1 MSLFWKRQLRS
12 FAFPVCSGLACGLAM
27 IAALAFS
34 GCETA
39 PEPGGSSVKVNK
51 PVVDEVGNPK
61 KAELTDAELLQQI
74 DDALDYTYENRRLD
88 LNQQAAWQM
97 IHGALAFKRA
107 FLVRHGD
114 KDVSALDHVLSGGK
128 MKGWNLVKG
137 ELLDEKTQRYGVR
150 ALLEE
155 GTKAGQGHTDQWLGY
170 LCDCGMPLDEPLM
183 VEGQKYILDDYI
195 LQAERDVYRNPAK
208 EYSWTLMAL
217 SAYRKPGYTWKAGD
231 GSEWSIEKLVEIELG
246 YNLDASP
253 CGGTHRMF
261 GLTMARDRHVAA
273 GGKLEGIWADCDKKI
288 KECIARAKQ
297 LQNPDGSLSSNYFQR
312 EGMSADLAQAVGSAG
327 HVMEFLAASMTKE
340 ELQEPW
346 ARRAVASVCSV
357 FRKTKA
363 VDVEC
368 GALFH
373 AAHGLRLYRFKVF
386 GPRTFPKSED
396 AAKTAAVIKT
406 EN

>member
-1 MSLFWKRQLRS
+1 MPAKFCWSRS
-12 FAFPVCSGLACGLAM
+12 IRTFAFPAFSGCLLGLGL
-27 IAALAFS
+27 IATLVFS

-39 PEPGGSSVKVNK
+39 STPGPDAVKVNK
-51 PVVDEVGNPK
+51 PVLDEKGAK
-61 KAELTDAELLQQI
+61 KDELTDAELLKQI

-88 LNQQAAWQM
+88 LKDQAAWQM

-107 FLVRHGD
+107 FQVRNGD
-114 KDVSALDHVLSGGK
+114 KDVSALDHVLQGGK

-137 ELLDEKTQRYGVR
+137 DLLDEKTQRYGVR

-170 LCDCGMPLDEPLM
+170 LCDCGMPLDEPLV
-183 VEGQKYILDDYI
+183 VEGATYKLDDY
-195 LQAERDVYRNPAK
+195 LVQAERDVYRNPAK

-217 SAYRKPGYTWKAGD
+217 SAYRKPGYTWTAGD

-253 CGGTHRMF
+253 CGGSHRMF

-288 KECIARAKQ
+288 KDCIARAKE

-312 EGMSADLAQAVGSAG
+312 QGMSADLAQAMGSAG

-346 ARRAVASVCSV
+346 ARRAIASVCSV

-386 GPRTFPKSED
+386 GPRTFPANTD
-396 AAKTAAVIKT
+396 ASKTAAN
-406 EN
+406 EAN

>member
-1 MSLFWKRQLRS
+1 MFQTSNWKSTLRS
-12 FAFPVCSGLACGLAM
+12 FAFPVVSGLTCGLALT
-27 IAALAFS
+27 AALVFS

-39 PEPGGSSVKVNK
+39 PEPGMNTVKVNK
-51 PVVDEVGNPK
+51 PVIEDGGKKDE
-61 KAELTDAELLQQI
+61 LSDAELLKQI

-88 LNQQAAWQM
+88 LNEQAAWQM
-97 IHGALAFKRA
+97 IHGALAFKRD
-107 FLVRHGD
+107 FLVRNGD
-114 KDVSALDHVLSGGK
+114 KDVSALDHVLQGGK

-137 ELLDEKTQRYGVR
+137 DLLDEKTQRYGVR

-170 LCDCGMPLDEPLM
+170 LCDCGMPLDEMVM
-183 VEGQKYILDDYI
+183 VEGQKYTLDDYI
-195 LQAERDVYRNPAK
+195 LQAEKDVYRNPAK

-217 SAYRKPGYTWKAGD
+217 SAYRKPGYKWTAGD

-246 YNLDASP
+246 YALDASP
-253 CGGTHRMF
+253 CGGAHRMF
-261 GLTMARDRHVAA
+261 GLVMARDRHVAA
-273 GGKLEGIWADCDKKI
+273 GGKLDGIWADCDKKI
-288 KECIARAKQ
+288 KDCIAKAKE

-312 EGMSADLAQAVGSAG
+312 QGMSADLAQAMGSAG
-327 HVMEFLAASMTKE
+327 HVMEFLAAAMTKE

-346 ARRAVASVCSV
+346 ARRAIASVASV

-386 GPRTFPKSED
+386 GPRTFPANAE
-396 AAKTAAVIKT
+396 AEKTAAA
-406 EN
+406 N

>member
-1 MSLFWKRQLRS
+1 
-12 FAFPVCSGLACGLAM
+12 
-27 IAALAFS
+27 
-34 GCETA
+34 
-39 PEPGGSSVKVNK
+39 
-51 PVVDEVGNPK
+51 
-61 KAELTDAELLQQI
+61 LLKQI

-88 LNQQAAWQM
+88 LKEQAAWQM
-97 IHGALAFKRA
+97 IHGALAFKRD
-107 FLVRHGD
+107 FLVSDNG
-114 KDVSALDHVLSGGK
+114 KDVSALTHVLNGGK

-137 ELLDEKTQRYGVR
+137 DLLDEETKRYGVR

-170 LCDCGMPLDEPLM
+170 LCDCGMPLDEMVM
-183 VEGQKYILDDYI
+183 VEGEKFTLDDWL
-195 LQAERDVYRNPAK
+195 LQAERDVHRNPAK

-217 SAYRKPGYTWKAGD
+217 SAYRKPGYTWKSAD
-231 GSEWSIEKLVEIELG
+231 GQEWSIEKLVEIELG
-246 YNLDASP
+246 YSLDASP
-253 CGGTHRMF
+253 CGGAHRMF
-261 GLTMARDRHVAA
+261 GLVMARDRHLAA
-273 GGKLEGIWADCDKKI
+273 GGKLEGIWAECDKKI
-288 KECIARAKQ
+288 KDCIAKAKE

-312 EGMSADLAQAVGSAG
+312 QGMSADLAQAVGSAG

-346 ARRAVASVCSV
+346 ARRAIASVCSV

-386 GPRTFPKSED
+386 GPRTFPANKED
-396 AAKTAAVIKT
+396 AAKTAAK
-406 EN
+406 

>member
-1 MSLFWKRQLRS
+1 MSGCSLFGS
-12 FAFPVCSGLACGLAM
+12 PVRL
-27 IAALAFS
+27 FS
-34 GCETA
+34 LFTILLGTLVSLTGCETA
-39 PEPGGSSVKVNK
+39 PEPTTVQVNK
-51 PVVDEVGNPK
+51 PVIDETGAVK
-61 KAELTDAELLQQI
+61 KPELTDAELLKQI

-88 LNQQAAWQM
+88 LKDQAAWQM
-97 IHGALAFKRA
+97 IHGALAFKRD
-107 FLVRHGD
+107 FQVRDGD
-114 KDVSALDHVLSGGK
+114 KDVSALTHVLNGGK

-137 ELLDEKTQRYGVR
+137 DLLNKETNQYGVR

-170 LCDCGMPLDEPLM
+170 LCDCGMPLEEPVM
-183 VEGQKYILDDYI
+183 VEGEKLTLNDWI
-195 LQAERDVYRNPAK
+195 LQAERDVHRNPAK

-217 SAYRKPGYTWKAGD
+217 SAYRKPGYTWKAAD
-231 GSEWSIEKLVEIELG
+231 GSDWSIEKLAEIELG
-246 YNLDASP
+246 YALDQSP
-253 CGGTHRMF
+253 CGGAHRMF
-261 GLTMARDRHVAA
+261 GLVMARDRHVAA
-273 GGKLEGIWADCDKKI
+273 GGKLEGVWADVDAKI
-288 KECIARAKQ
+288 KDCIAKAKE

-312 EGMSADLAQAVGSAG
+312 QGMSADLAQAMGSAG

-346 ARRAVASVCSV
+346 VRRAVASGCSV

-386 GPRTFPKSED
+386 GPRTFPASGAE
-396 AAKTAAVIKT
+396 ANKTAAV
-406 EN
+406 N

>member
-1 MSLFWKRQLRS
+1 MSWLPSRQTLRT
-12 FAFPVCSGLACGLAM
+12 FAFPVVSGLTCGL
-27 IAALAFS
+27 ILIGVLAFS

-39 PEPGGSSVKVNK
+39 PEPGQTVKVNK
-51 PVVDEVGNPK
+51 PVVDGGEK
-61 KAELTDAELLQQI
+61 KDDLSDAALLKQI
-74 DDALDYTYENRRLD
+74 DDALDYTYEHRRLD
-88 LNQQAAWQM
+88 LKDQAAWQM
-97 IHGALAFKRA
+97 IHGVLAFKRA
-107 FLVRHGD
+107 FQVRNEGQ
-114 KDVSALDHVLSGGK
+114 DVSALDHVLQGGK
-128 MKGWNLVKG
+128 MQGWNLVRG
-137 ELLDEKTQRYGVR
+137 DLLDEQTQRYGIR

-155 GTKAGQGHTDQWLGY
+155 NKKGQGHTDQWLGY
-170 LCDCGMPLDEPLM
+170 LCDCGMPLDETIV
-183 VEGQKYILDDYI
+183 VEGQKYTLDDYI
-195 LQAERDVYRNPAK
+195 LQSEKDVYRNPHK

-231 GSEWSIEKLVEIELG
+231 GSDWSIEKLVEIELG

-253 CGGTHRMF
+253 CGGTHRLF

-288 KECIARAKQ
+288 KESIARAKE
-297 LQNPDGSLSSNYFQR
+297 LQNADGTLSSNYLARQ
-312 EGMSADLAQAVGSAG
+312 GMSADLAQAMGSAG

-373 AAHGLRLYRFKVF
+373 AAHGLRLYRAKVF
-386 GPRTFPKSED
+386 GPRTFPANADE
-396 AAKTAAVIKT
+396 ANKTAAK
-406 EN
+406 

>member
-1 MSLFWKRQLRS
+1 MTWNFSRFVRS
-12 FAFPVCSGLACGLAM
+12 SFGSFFIACTGPACGLA
-27 IAALAFS
+27 IVAAFAFS

-39 PEPGGSSVKVNK
+39 PEPKPTVVQK
-51 PVVDEVGNPK
+51 PVIDGQGKGEEKKDELSDEV
-61 KAELTDAELLQQI
+61 LLKNI

-88 LNQQAAWQM
+88 LKDQAAWQM
-97 IHGALAFKRA
+97 IHGALAFKRD
-107 FLVRHGD
+107 FQVRNGD
-114 KDVSALDHVLSGGK
+114 KDVSALTHVLTGGK
-128 MKGWNLVKG
+128 MKGWNLVRG
-137 ELLDEKTQRYGVR
+137 DLLDEATGRYGVK

-170 LCDCGMPLDEPLM
+170 LCDCGMPLDEVVM
-183 VEGQKYILDDYI
+183 CEGKKHTLDDYI
-195 LQAERDVYRNPAK
+195 TQAERDVHMNPAK

-217 SAYRKPGYTWKAGD
+217 SAYRKPGYTWNAGD
-231 GSEWSIEKLVEIELG
+231 GSEWSIEKLVEIELE
-246 YNLDASP
+246 YDLDASP

-261 GLTMARDRHVAA
+261 GLVMARDRHVAA
-273 GGKLEGIWADCDKKI
+273 GGKLEGIWEKCDQKI
-288 KECIARAKQ
+288 KACIEKAKEM
-297 LQNPDGSLSSNYFQR
+297 QNPDGSLSSNYFQR
-312 EGMSADLAQAVGSAG
+312 PGMSADLAQAMGSAG

-340 ELQEPW
+340 QLQEEW

-386 GPRTFPKSED
+386 GPRTFPATAAD
-396 AAKTAAVIKT
+396 ANKTAGK
-406 EN
+406 